1 MRVVPLANV
10 PNQSFT
16 VTLDSVRWG
25 IRLRDIGGV
34 TAADVDL
41 QGERL
46 VSGTRALPGEPLVP
60 YRYLTPDA
68 GAFIFITLSD
78 NALPVYAE
86 FGVSQFLVYMSATE
100 LAALPVPT
108 VGELTEGQDVA
119 SYLTT
124 DDGFYLTTDDG
135 DLLTDD

>member
-46 VSGTRALPGEPLVP
+46 ISGVRALPGEPLVP

-78 NALPVYAE
+78 NALPVYTE
-86 FGVSQFLVYMSATE
+86 FGVSQFLVYMSATQTA
-100 LAALPVPT
+100 LNLKAALASPTFTGTPSVPT
-108 VGELTEGQDVA
+108 LFQIGQ
-119 SYLTT
+119 
-124 DDGFYLTTDDG
+124 
-135 DLLTDD
+135 